1 MSVDKLKE
9 SIAEVLPKVDVVIAY
24 KQGFDSL
31 HAVPHFITKPEQ
43 VEEVIW
49 NPLCVHNLATYLP
62 TLNKKAAVVVKGCD
76 SRAIVQYM
84 QEELINRENVV
95 IIGIPCTGVID
106 VNKVLHEIN
115 YRPVKEVTFENA
127 NILIRTSEGQ
137 KKLPLSDLYPDKC
150 KTCQYP
156 TPLVYDHLVGE
167 PIKTDK
173 PPESVDEE
181 VREFEKKSIAE
192 RLAYWEKEF
201 DRCIRC
207 YACRNACPMCI
218 CRDKCIV
225 ESRDP
230 HLMSQKLTLGEKL
243 MFHMIHSLHLTGR
256 CIECGECDRA
266 CPMGIPVSKLK
277 KMINLGMKNRYGY
290 IPGINP
296 EDKSPLLVFSLK
308 GENTEEQKP

>member
-1 MSVDKLKE
+1 MGSEKLKE
-9 SIAEVLPKVDVVIAY
+9 IVSKVLPEVDVVIGY
-24 KQGFDSL
+24 RQGFDQL
-31 HAVPHFITKPEQ
+31 HAIPHFITTPEHIDQ
-43 VEEVIW
+43 LIW

-62 TLNKKAAVVVKGCD
+62 SLNKKAAVVVKGCD
-76 SRAIVQYM
+76 SKAIVQYM

-106 VNKVLHEIN
+106 VNKVLHAIN
-115 YRPVKEVTFENA
+115 YRPVKEVTFENGS
-127 NILIRTSEGQ
+127 ILIRTSEGQ
-137 KKLPLSDLYPDKC
+137 KKLLLSDLYPDKC

-167 PIKTDK
+167 PVKTDK

-230 HLMSQKLTLGEKL
+230 HLMSQKLTPGEKL

-308 GENTEEQKP
+308 RENTEEQKP